1 MSSKTSKVGVIGA
14 GNVGASL
21 VYALVLLNTCITVVL
36 FARTLSKAEGEAWDI
51 EDAIPL
57 LPEMD
62 VLPTNQYEDLA
73 DSDVIVVTVG
83 APPKEGETRLDMLSR
98 NVDIIRS
105 TMKELDRVAPNAV
118 VIVVSNPVDVL
129 TRIAI
134 ATSSRP
140 ENLILGSGTVLDTA
154 RLRYQLGKQ
163 LNVDK
168 QDVHVYVIGEH
179 GDSEF
184 TVWSS
189 AFVGGIP
196 LNEFPMP
203 EGSTL
208 EQIKQDY
215 TEITRKRGYAIT
227 ERKGNTSYGVATVVA
242 QLINAILRD
251 EKKIFTVS
259 VKADASYGIDSEV
272 VLGLPCVISQQG
284 IERKLLLPRN
294 AEEQHLLETSAAK
307 LNQAYNSLHE
317 SE

>member
-105 TMKELDRVAPNAV
+105 TMKELDRVAPNAI

-140 ENLILGSGTVLDTA
+140 ENLILGSGTVLDSA

-203 EGSTL
+203 EGTSL
-208 EQIKQDY
+208 SQIKQDY
-215 TEITRKRGYAIT
+215 TELIRKRGYAIT

-242 QLINAILRD
+242 QLINTILRD

-259 VKADASYGIDSEV
+259 VKADASYGIGSEV

>member
-1 MSSKTSKVGVIGA
+1 MSSKTSKVSVIGA
-14 GNVGASL
+14 GNVGAAL
-21 VYALVLLNTCITVVL
+21 AYTLVLLNTCVTVVL

-51 EDAIPL
+51 EDTIPL
-57 LPEMD
+57 LSEMD

-73 DSDVIVVTVG
+73 GSDVIVVTVG
-83 APPKEGETRLDMLSR
+83 APSKEGQTRLDMLGR

-105 TMKELDRVAPNAV
+105 TMQELDRVAPDAL

-168 QDVHVYVIGEH
+168 QDVHIYVIGEH
-179 GDSEF
+179 GDSELA
-184 TVWSS
+184 VWSS

-196 LNEFPMP
+196 LNKFPLP
-203 EGSTL
+203 AGTSL

-215 TEITRKRGYAIT
+215 TELTRKRGYAII
-227 ERKGNTSYGVATVVA
+227 ERKGSTSYGVATVVA
-242 QLINAILRD
+242 KLINTILRD

-259 VKADASYGIDSEV
+259 VKADASYGIGSEV

-294 AEEQHLLETSAAK
+294 AEEQRLLETSATK
-307 LNQAYNSLHE
+307 LNEAYNSLQK